1 MNREA
6 PFPDNASDPVQSI
19 LMRHEDSN
27 KGPRFTSG
35 TWSRRTIIGLWVV
48 GSMLVG
54 GVLSARWD
62 VLMARLARPPVGD
75 LAAEGASQ

>member
-6 PFPDNASDPVQSI
+6 RFPDNACHPIRSI
-19 LMRHEDSN
+19 LMRHEDTN

-35 TWSRRTIIGLWVV
+35 TWSRRAIVGLWVV
-48 GSMLVG
+48 GFVLVG

-62 VLMARLARPPVGD
+62 VLMARLARPPIGD
-75 LAAEGASQ
+75 LSAEGSSP